1 MRNSLLVFALVLGL
15 TAGLFGATQ
24 AASQNTIAPTLT
36 ISATIQKAVSLTL
49 ATGATASISHC
60 NVTAT
65 GASPDFTMNFGNVDA
80 LGINGGNCNK
90 FNPVTPG
97 TSNAVYWTDYALKP
111 VYTTHATTTGS
122 TIKAYVSTNF
132 AGSNLSIVRSA
143 TANSATTPTGAADF
157 AAMATTATGDTV
169 ASATDIVNGGTLT
182 RFIGVSVAP
191 DNGTTGLVAAGTTAT
206 ATVTFTMTIN

>member
-1 MRNSLLVFALVLGL
+1 MRNLPLVLVVFGL
-15 TAGLFGATQ
+15 TAGLFGTTNA
-24 AASQNTIAPTLT
+24 NTAAPTLS

-60 NVTAT
+60 VVTAT

-80 LGINGGNCNK
+80 LGINNGNCNK
-90 FNPVTPG
+90 FAPVNPG
-97 TSNAVYWTDYALKP
+97 ASNAVYWTDYALKP
-111 VYTTHATTTGS
+111 VYTTHASTTGS

-132 AGSNLSIVRSA
+132 AGGNLSIVRSVTPNSSTVPTMA
-143 TANSATTPTGAADF
+143 TDF
-157 AAMATTATGDTV
+157 AAMATTSTGDTI
-169 ASATDIVNGGTLT
+169 ANAAEMTNGGTIT

-191 DNGTTGLVAAGTTAT
+191 TNGTTGVVASGTTAT